1 MTHAIEDTGPQA
13 GPHAGPS
20 SAEDAPSI
28 GALLAQ
34 LRSMMQ
40 AQAEA
45 INTDDFVLL
54 ERLTTEREPLVGQL
68 SHYAVA
74 DLNAEDRVLAEQ
86 VAALDQQL
94 MELTRESI
102 TRTGREIRDL
112 DRGRTAL
119 QQYGQRGRQLIQN
132 LSYLNR
138 QG

>member
-1 MTHAIEDTGPQA
+1 MTGTGSQTGPSPA
-13 GPHAGPS
+13 G
-20 SAEDAPSI
+20 DAPPI
-28 GALLAQ
+28 GALLVQ
-34 LRSMMQ
+34 LRVMMQ

-45 INTDDFVLL
+45 INTDNFDVL
-54 ERLTTEREPLVGQL
+54 EQLTVEREPLVGQL
-68 SHYAVA
+68 SHYGVA

-94 MELTRESI
+94 MELTRESL

-119 QQYGQRGRQLIQN
+119 HQYGQRGRQLIQN